1 MRKKKSASSLLFL
14 MFFMTTIA
22 GVIYIYNSDAF
33 ERNMPVVSTDD
44 EIYWNL
50 KEPIRV
56 HMNDDSGIRHY
67 KVIMQSKNEKRVL
80 SQEIFTESSAHKTLD
95 LNISYPKMGGYLKTS
110 QATLFIEVTDG
121 SSWDFFSGNRLLI
134 KRNVIID
141 QRRPLLSVVDHSYGI
156 SKGGS
161 ALVIFQAKDEHLKE
175 LYIETNFGKKFKPQ
189 PFFKEGYYISL
200 VAWPITQ
207 ARFNAKIVA
216 VDKAGNASRD
226 TIPFEQRR
234 RHYRSSKITLRDRF
248 LEGKIAELSYDFDIT
263 RDVENHLE
271 QFKLINEDVRE
282 LNEQLIHD
290 VTSVVPDETIS
301 SFHMTP
307 FYPLKNAA
315 AVASFGDKRTYYY
328 KGKKVSKSYH
338 LGIDYASVKMAEIK
352 TQNSAKVV
360 FSQPNGI
367 YGNLPILHHGM
378 GLYTIYGHC
387 SSLKVNEGENI
398 SQNDVIA
405 KTGKSGLALG
415 DHLHFGV
422 LVQGI
427 EVRPEEWMD
436 RDWIR
441 RNVTEIIQRSKNTIL
456 GK

>member
-1 MRKKKSASSLLFL
+1 MKGRIFLKMMSLQKQ
-14 MFFMTTIA
+14 
-22 GVIYIYNSDAF
+22 V
-33 ERNMPVVSTDD
+33 
-44 EIYWNL
+44 
-50 KEPIRV
+50 K
-56 HMNDDSGIRHY
+56 
-67 KVIMQSKNEKRVL
+67 
-80 SQEIFTESSAHKTLD
+80 
-95 LNISYPKMGGYLKTS
+95 
-110 QATLFIEVTDG
+110 
-121 SSWDFFSGNRLLI
+121 
-134 KRNVIID
+134 
-141 QRRPLLSVVDHSYGI
+141 
-156 SKGGS
+156 
-161 ALVIFQAKDEHLKE
+161 
-175 LYIETNFGKKFKPQ
+175 
-189 PFFKEGYYISL
+189 
-200 VAWPITQ
+200 
-207 ARFNAKIVA
+207 
-216 VDKAGNASRD
+216 
-226 TIPFEQRR
+226 
-234 RHYRSSKITLRDRF
+234 
-248 LEGKIAELSYDFDIT
+248 
-263 RDVENHLE
+263 
-271 QFKLINEDVRE
+271 
-282 LNEQLIHD
+282 
-290 VTSVVPDETIS
+290 
-301 SFHMTP
+301 
-307 FYPLKNAA
+307 
-315 AVASFGDKRTYYY
+315 VASFGDKRTYYY